1 MQQASHQGTILFNS
15 TNRRYP
21 EGSNSW
27 RQKVEECGELV
38 FNVDRVSVLQDVN
51 MNNNMNIIATEMHTY
66 KMVKI

>member
-1 MQQASHQGTILFNS
+1 MYLSLYVK
-15 TNRRYP
+15 YP
-21 EGSNSW
+21 EKANPW

-38 FNVDRVSVLQDVN
+38 FNVDRVSVLQDEN